1 MFSKKQKY
9 YYDRLYMLT
18 ETGANKQSVW
28 KLGGSPFT
36 GSHCATFPPELI
48 EPIVLT
54 SSPKNGIICDPFGGS
69 GTVGLVCRQHQ
80 RHFLLCD
87 VSKENVQLAKKRVS
101 QGVTKKDKKRLSKFK
116 QQLLPN
122 FNEKSMSAT

>member
-1 MFSKKQKY
+1 
-9 YYDRLYMLT
+9 MLT

-54 SSPKNGIICDPFGGS
+54 SCPKSGIICDPFGGS

-101 QGVTKKDKKRLSKFK
+101 QGVTKKDKKRLSKIK

-122 FNEKSMSAT
+122 LNEKSMSTKLNQ